1 MSTDKSA
8 LKQVY
13 TEFYYQLV
21 DAVSDPLTCQ
31 SLTAQLDP
39 TTLISQEKMAELTS
53 SQASGGSYLK
63 VLGVEEDPQLL
74 SVLLEKMTEMKQLRK
89 LVEPI
94 SARLSELKQGV
105 CLCVCMCVCV
115 CACAYVY
122 TCMCACVHVRVCF
135 VCVCVCV
142 CVCIVCVHVGVIGF
156 IFI

>member
-31 SLTAQLDP
+31 SLIAQLNP

-105 CLCVCMCVCV
+105 CLCVCVCMCVCV
-115 CACAYVY
+115 HVR
-122 TCMCACVHVRVCF
+122 MCIHACVHACMRVCFARVCF

-142 CVCIVCVHVGVIGF
+142 CVLCVCMWV
-156 IFI
+156 